1 MAINQGVRPGGRS
14 ARVQA
19 SVHQAVQDLLKE
31 FDRSEVTVPMI
42 AARAGVTPSTIYRRW
57 GDLGELLG
65 DVALQRLRPDADP
78 ADTGSLRGDLL
89 AWGIQY
95 MEETASVP
103 GRAVVLDLLA
113 AGSECSGR
121 CMAIACGHF
130 DTILARATARGEP
143 VPEIDR
149 IVDRLMAPLVYR
161 ILFSG
166 VPLDAGYVDAL
177 VDSTLEGLP
186 GEAA

>member
-19 SVHQAVQDLLKE
+19 SVHKAVQELLE
-31 FDRSEVTVPMI
+31 ERDRAELTVPLI

-57 GDLGELLG
+57 GDLSVLLG
-65 DVALQRLRPDADP
+65 DVALERIRPDAEP

-89 AWGIQY
+89 AWGEQY

-113 AGSECSGR
+113 AGGGCSGR
-121 CMAIACGHF
+121 CMAIACGQF
-130 DTILARATARGEP
+130 DIILLRAKGRGEKLP
-143 VPEIDR
+143 DVDR

-161 ILFSG
+161 ILFSAEE
-166 VPLDAGYVDAL
+166 LDTGYVERL
-177 VDSTLEGLP
+177 VDLTLDGV
-186 GEAA
+186 

>member
-19 SVHQAVQDLLKE
+19 SVHKAVSELLE
-31 FDRSEVTVPMI
+31 ERERGELTVPLI

-57 GDLGELLG
+57 GDLNELLG
-65 DVALQRLRPDADP
+65 DVALQRIRPDGEP
-78 ADTGSLRGDLL
+78 ADTGSLKGDLL

-113 AGSECSGR
+113 AGGGCSGR
-121 CMAIACGHF
+121 CLEIASAQFG
-130 DTILARATARGEP
+130 ILLARAVARGEP
-143 VPEIDR
+143 VPEKDR
-149 IVDRLMAPLVYR
+149 IVDRLVAPLVYR
-161 ILFSG
+161 ILFSSEE
-166 VPLDAGYVDAL
+166 LEAGYVEAL
-177 VDSTLEGLP
+177 VDGVLEGVP
-186 GEAA
+186 G

>member
-19 SVHQAVQDLLKE
+19 SVHKAVAELLE
-31 FDRSEVTVPMI
+31 ERERAELTVPMI

-57 GDLGELLG
+57 GDLNELLG
-65 DVALQRLRPDADP
+65 DVALQRIRPDAEP
-78 ADTGSLRGDLL
+78 VDTGSLRGDLL
-89 AWGIQY
+89 AWGEQY

-113 AGSECSGR
+113 AGGGCSGR
-121 CMAIACGHF
+121 CMAIACGQF
-130 DTILARATARGEP
+130 DIILLRARERGENL
-143 VPEIDR
+143 PEVDR

-161 ILFSG
+161 ILFSAEE
-166 VPLDAGYVDAL
+166 LDVAYVERL
-177 VDSTLEGLP
+177 VDLTLEGL
-186 GEAA
+186 

>member
-19 SVHQAVQDLLKE
+19 SVHKAVTELLAE
-31 FDRSEVTVPMI
+31 RERAELTVPLI

-57 GDLGELLG
+57 GDLNELLG
-65 DVALQRLRPDADP
+65 DVALQRIRPDAEP
-78 ADTGSLRGDLL
+78 ADTGSLRGDLQ
-89 AWGIQY
+89 AWGVQY

-113 AGSECSGR
+113 AGGICSGR
-121 CMAIACGHF
+121 CMEIACNQF
-130 DTILARATARGEP
+130 EIILARAAARGEALP
-143 VPEIDR
+143 AVDR

-161 ILFSG
+161 ILFSNQE
-166 VPLDAGYVDAL
+166 LDASYLDGLLDL
-177 VDSTLEGLP
+177 TLEGL
-186 GEAA
+186 